1 MTVLAAFMVTVQVLP
16 EAVSQP
22 LQPMNMDKGPGVA
35 VRVTI
40 VPLLYVAEHVGPQLI
55 PEGLDVTV
63 PPMMPV
69 LLTVRVKRCTAKV
82 AVTDRAALMATVQVV
97 PETASQ
103 PLQPVNVDPVAG
115 VAVRVT
121 TVPLL

>member
-40 VPLLYVAEHVGPQLI
+40 VPLL
-55 PEGLDVTV
+55 
-63 PPMMPV
+63 
-69 LLTVRVKRCTAKV
+69 
-82 AVTDRAALMATVQVV
+82 
-97 PETASQ
+97 
-103 PLQPVNVDPVAG
+103 
-115 VAVRVT
+115 
-121 TVPLL
+121 